1 MKIIPNQAKKWY
13 DEQVVAVLYS
23 NLKGA
28 ILGSVIN
35 IALVSFVLWSIF
47 PTPGL
52 IAWFL
57 FGQALNLIRFYLYRL
72 YNKDLSAYSN
82 LFWLNSHRVLT
93 AASGA
98 MYGILAFFFFSSE
111 HPLHQILV
119 ILLAGG
125 MGAAAVGTH
134 SVDRITYQLFLFLAV
149 VPLTVRSY
157 LEGTEVHMVVAAML
171 CLLML
176 IMLRAAEQSRQIMI
190 DNIYMS
196 QSLRYRATHDSLVDL
211 LNREEFQKEFYRR
224 TQQNAES
231 PKLIAIIF
239 IDLDNFKLL
248 NDTLGHQAGDEAL
261 IRIGNI
267 IRTSIRQTDVAARF
281 GGDEFMILIESDS
294 LEKTHSVAEKIKHQI
309 DLFQQ
314 SFNDKNLSFGASMG
328 IGYAEHRH
336 GNFESLLKAAD
347 KACYKAKHSGKGR
360 IFAEQAILAK
370 TIETAQNGKPYS
382 QTSTDHTAFLGTE
395 YR

>member
-13 DEQVVAVLYS
+13 DEQVVAVLYT
-23 NLKGA
+23 NLMGA
-28 ILGSVIN
+28 ILGSSIN

-47 PTPGL
+47 PTAGL
-52 IAWFL
+52 IAWL
-57 FGQALNLIRFYLYRL
+57 VCGQALNLLRFYLYRL
-72 YNKDLSAYSN
+72 YNNNITTFSN
-82 LFWLNSHRVLT
+82 RFWLNSHRTLT
-93 AASGA
+93 AISGA

-149 VPLTVRSY
+149 VPLTIRAY

-190 DNIYMS
+190 DNIFMS

-211 LNREEFQKEFYRR
+211 LNRDEFQKEFHRLM
-224 TQQNAES
+224 QQIDRK
-231 PKLIAIIF
+231 PKLIAMIF

-261 IRIGNI
+261 IKIGNI
-267 IRTSIRQTDVAARF
+267 IRKSIRQSDIAARF
-281 GGDEFMILIESDS
+281 GGDEFMILIQADS
-294 LEKTHSVAEKIKHQI
+294 LDQARAVAEKIRLKI
-309 DLFQQ
+309 EFFQQ
-314 SFNDKNLSFGASMG
+314 SFNDINLAFGASMG
-328 IGYAEHRH
+328 IGYAEHHQCR
-336 GNFESLLKAAD
+336 FDSLLKAAD
-347 KACYKAKHSGKGR
+347 RACYKAKHSGKGR
-360 IFAEQAILAK
+360 ICIEQA
-370 TIETAQNGKPYS
+370 
-382 QTSTDHTAFLGTE
+382 TSEEASGHA
-395 YR
+395 

>member
-28 ILGSVIN
+28 ILGSSIN

-47 PTPGL
+47 PTVGL
-52 IAWFL
+52 IAWFV
-57 FGQALNLIRFYLYRL
+57 FGQALNLLRFYLFSL
-72 YNKDLSAYSN
+72 YKKDASAYPN
-82 LFWLNSHRVLT
+82 QFWLNSHRVLT
-93 AASGA
+93 AISGA
-98 MYGILAFFFFSSE
+98 MYGVLAFFFFSSE

-149 VPLTVRSY
+149 VPLTVRAY

-176 IMLRAAEQSRQIMI
+176 IMLRAAKQSRQIMI

-196 QSLRYRATHDSLVDL
+196 QTLRYRATHDSLVDL
-211 LNREEFQKEFYRR
+211 LNREEFQKEFFRR
-224 TQQNAES
+224 TQQSTEP

-261 IRIGNI
+261 IEIGNI
-267 IRTSIRQTDVAARF
+267 IRRSIRQSDIAARF
-281 GGDEFMILIESDS
+281 GGDEFMILIEADS
-294 LEKTHSVAEKIKHQI
+294 IDQASIVAEKIRHQI
-309 DLFQQ
+309 ELFQQ
-314 SFNDKNLSFGASMG
+314 TFHDSKLSFGASMG
-328 IGYAEHRH
+328 IGYAEHSY
-336 GNFESLLKAAD
+336 GNFESLLQAAD
-347 KACYKAKHSGKGR
+347 RACYKAKHSGKGR
-360 IFAEQAILAK
+360 ICAEPATNRENMSKPKQQIKQAK
-370 TIETAQNGKPYS
+370 KN
-382 QTSTDHTAFLGTE
+382 
-395 YR
+395 